1 MIYPAYFFLLWERIK
16 NQKMVNQNSSLKSNI
31 ITYGIILGSISVV
44 FQLML
49 FFLDMHY
56 KNDSTAGIV
65 ALLIT
70 SGVIVYSF
78 IVFKKNNEGFMTL
91 SEALKIGLGVSL
103 VSAIIGIIYTQ
114 LLVNVLDPDTMQK
127 SLELSIDNM
136 RAQNPEIPQE
146 ALETARSIQEKMSSP
161 LIFTAVQIIFSLF
174 FGFIIS
180 LIGGLIV
187 KKSRPE

>member
-1 MIYPAYFFLLWERIK
+1 MRNPAYFFLLWERIK

-103 VSAIIGIIYTQ
+103 VSAIVGIIYTQ

>member
-1 MIYPAYFFLLWERIK
+1 MRNPAYFFFTLGKIK
-16 NQKMVNQNSSLKSNI
+16 NHNMPNQNSSLKSNI

-70 SGVIVYSF
+70 SGVLVYSF
-78 IVFKKNNEGFMTL
+78 IVFKKNNEGYMTL

-103 VSAIIGIIYTQ
+103 ISAIIGIIYTQ

-161 LIFTAVQIIFSLF
+161 LIFSAVQIIFSLF

>member
-1 MIYPAYFFLLWERIK
+1 MRNPAYFFLLWERIK
-16 NQKMVNQNSSLKSNI
+16 NHNMPNQNSSLKSNI

-49 FFLDMHY
+49 FLLDMHY

-70 SGVIVYSF
+70 SGVLVYSF

-103 VSAIIGIIYTQ
+103 ISAIIGIIYTQ

-161 LIFTAVQIIFSLF
+161 LIFSAVQIIFSLF

>member
-1 MIYPAYFFLLWERIK
+1 MRNPADFFLLWERIK
-16 NQKMVNQNSSLKSNI
+16 NHNMPNQNSSLKSNI

-70 SGVIVYSF
+70 SGVLVYSF
-78 IVFKKNNEGFMTL
+78 IVFKKNNEGYMTL

-103 VSAIIGIIYTQ
+103 ISAIIGIIYTQ
-114 LLVNVLDPDTMQK
+114 LLVNVLDPDTMEK

-146 ALETARSIQEKMSSP
+146 AIETARSIQEKMSSP
-161 LIFTAVQIIFSLF
+161 LIFSAVLT
-174 FGFIIS
+174 GKVCA
-180 LIGGLIV
+180 LEY
-187 KKSRPE
+187 PC

>member
-1 MIYPAYFFLLWERIK
+1 MRNPAYFFLLWERIK

-78 IVFKKNNEGFMTL
+78 IVFKKNNEGYMTL

-103 VSAIIGIIYTQ
+103 ISAIIGIIYTQ

-161 LIFTAVQIIFSLF
+161 LIFSAVQIIFSLF